1 MSEFFR
7 GNEDSAEKS
16 EGNLSREEV
25 VALGNEV
32 CERGEIFPFPGV
44 ESVAEAKMKA
54 VDEAYPGFTTPTDK
68 ILERLTK
75 EGMKLVPQSK
85 GNGQFF
91 ILPAESNNI
100 EDDSIPPEYLV
111 VNDAMNEDLKRF
123 ILSLK

>member
-54 VDEAYPGFTTPTDK
+54 TDEAYPGFTTPTDK
-68 ILERLTK
+68 ILERLAK
-75 EGMKLVPQSK
+75 EGMKLVPQAN

-111 VNDAMNEDLKRF
+111 VNDAMNEDRKRF

>member
-1 MSEFFR
+1 MSEFLG
-7 GNEDSAEKS
+7 GNEDPAEKS
-16 EGNLSREEV
+16 EGKLSREEIIS
-25 VALGNEV
+25 LGNEI

-44 ESVAEAKMKA
+44 ESTAYAKMKA
-54 VDEAYPGFTTPTDK
+54 TDEAYPGFSTDTDE
-68 ILERLTK
+68 IIRRLTK
-75 EGMKLVPQSK
+75 EGMKLVPQAN